1 MQIITATFRVLY
13 ELVMPYLPAAAPWL
27 GLAPVLALFWFIGRQ
42 LRHPSGWFGRFWI
55 APMLNSGNRKLLD
68 ASLKCLDARSGERVA
83 DIGFGGG
90 YAIDQLIPLVK
101 PERPIGV
108 EVSEMLVELGGER
121 WDDKVEMYLAA
132 VSEMPLSERSLDA
145 VLTVNTIYFWSDPVT
160 ALKEIRRVLKPEGR
174 LVLAV
179 GKAWAMRLS
188 PITWFSFRL
197 YSENQLRALLGK
209 AGFDATFEDGGGG
222 LIALAKPTPPAP
234 K

>member
-1 MQIITATFRVLY
+1 MQVITVTLRVIY
-13 ELVMPYLPAAAPWL
+13 ELVGPYLPAAAPWL
-27 GLAPVLALFWFIGRQ
+27 GLAAVLGLFWFFGRQ

-55 APMLNSGNRKLLD
+55 APLLNGGNRKLLD

-83 DIGFGGG
+83 DIGFGGS
-90 YAIDQLIPLVK
+90 YSIDQLIPLVR

-108 EVSEMLVELGGER
+108 EVSEMMVDLGGEK

-132 VSEMPLSERSLDA
+132 VSEMPLSAGSLDA
-145 VLTVNTIYFWSDPVT
+145 VLTVNTIYFWSDPIT

-188 PITWFSFRL
+188 PITWFNFRL
-197 YSENQLRALLGK
+197 YSEKQLRGLLEK
-209 AGFDATFEDGGGG
+209 AGFAATFENGGGG
-222 LIALAKPTPPAP
+222 LIAVAKPRH
-234 K
+234 

>member
-1 MQIITATFRVLY
+1 MQATTSTSQVVLQ
-13 ELVMPYLPAAAPWL
+13 LLRATAPWL
-27 GLAPVLALFWFIGRQ
+27 GIATVLGLIWIFGRQ

-55 APMLNSGNRKLLD
+55 APLLNSGNRKLLD
-68 ASLKCLDARSGERVA
+68 ASLKCLDARAAERVA

-90 YAIDQLIPLVK
+90 YSIDQLIPLVK

-108 EVSEMLVELGGER
+108 EVSEMMVDLGGEK

-132 VSEMPLSERSLDA
+132 VSEMPLSEGSLDA

-197 YSENQLRALLGK
+197 YSEKQLRALLEK
-209 AGFDATFEDGGGG
+209 AGFDATFEEGGGG
-222 LIALAKPTPPAP
+222 LIAVAKPRP
-234 K
+234 